1 MTYIHT
7 LNQPRK
13 DSSVIL
19 SLSLHPWRLTCCT
32 WFPGGSVQIIF
43 LSKWLICR
51 FLHPLIF
58 QDVVQEIHLFR
69 AESFRFRPE
78 AGHYESI
85 WADKQPEKKTGKRFG
100 VWWGTR
106 WFGEWCEKNDH
117 VFCLAMVM
125 VADVVE
131 VISSPNPDFVCFF
144 HFQGTFIVVNHE
156 LLE

>member
-117 VFCLAMVM
+117 VFLFGYGHGCRCCRSYFVTKSRFCL
-125 VADVVE
+125 
-131 VISSPNPDFVCFF
+131 FF
-144 HFQGTFIVVNHE
+144 SFSRNFYSC
-156 LLE
+156 